1 MINYNVLPDYRTR
14 KEIIGKICE
23 KYSFVKQFFIGK
35 SVCGRCINVLH
46 IGNTKHRVL
55 YCGGFHGSEYLTVL
69 ALLKFLEECCHSM
82 QSDKKVGGYNLGDF
96 LKIRRSEEHTSE
108 LQSPR

>member
-55 YCGGFHGSEYLTVL
+55 YCGGFHGSEYLTAATAAWLCLLISPRPSL
-69 ALLKFLEECCHSM
+69 ALAF
-82 QSDKKVGGYNLGDF
+82 
-96 LKIRRSEEHTSE
+96 R
-108 LQSPR
+108 